1 MNKKSIIYIILTAF
15 FFGTMEVASKLGGI
29 SFNAVQLVFLRFVIG
44 GVMLLPFAIHELKK
58 KQYKLSVSDF
68 FYLLCLGI
76 VCVCISMAML
86 QLGVK
91 RINANL
97 ASIIISMNPLF
108 TMIFAKFIVIEPF
121 TKKKALVLTIS
132 FIGLLV
138 VLNPA
143 TLVNGSVD
151 PLGLLITLVAAIGF
165 GLYTA
170 MGKKRLAKLGGM
182 VQNAFSFLL
191 GSAVLLVF
199 MLINGIPVV
208 EGINMESL
216 PVLLYLGICVTGLGY
231 YCFLKAIAIAGP
243 SNASVAFFIKPI
255 VAPLAAWIVLK
266 EPVTWNFIVGVI
278 IILIGSYINMRPE
291 KRKEQAYVNA

>member
-1 MNKKSIIYIILTAF
+1 MNRKSIIYIVMTAF
-15 FFGTMEVASKLGGI
+15 FFGTMEVASKLGAV

-44 GVMLLPFAIHELKK
+44 GVMLLPFAICDLKK

-108 TMIFAKFIVIEPF
+108 TMIFAKIIVNEAF
-121 TKKKALVLTIS
+121 TKKKATVVIIS

-143 TLVNGSVD
+143 TLVNGLVN
-151 PLGLLITLVAAIGF
+151 PLGILITLSAAIGF

-170 MGKKRLAKLGGM
+170 MGKKRLAELGGM
-182 VQNAFSFLL
+182 VQNSFSFLS

-199 MLINGIPVV
+199 MLINGIPII

-231 YCFLKAIAIAGP
+231 YCFLKAIEMAGP

-255 VAPLAAWIVLK
+255 VAPLAAWIVLE

-291 KRKEQAYVNA
+291 KRKE